1 MPGSLRVLD
10 SKVLEASSKG
20 GMLRAYEEGVAERPV
35 PVLPQDIKS
44 GRSPLI
50 HAVENNSLS
59 MVQLLLLVRTHPP
72 PPRPASDASPAVT
85 STHGQDPVFQFR
97 L

>member
-1 MPGSLRVLD
+1 MPGSLRVLA
-10 SKVLEASSKG
+10 LEASSKG
-20 GMLRAYEEGVAERPV
+20 GMLRAYEEEVAER

-72 PPRPASDASPAVT
+72 PPRPASDASPTVT
-85 STHGQDPVFQFR
+85 STPDQDPVFQFR

>member
-1 MPGSLRVLD
+1 MGLAWESARVGRGLEYPTHERSWTPRMGCGRDAGRQLLEQSLEKLKD
-10 SKVLEASSKG
+10 LPS
-20 GMLRAYEEGVAERPV
+20 P
-35 PVLPQDIKS
+35 PQDIKS

-59 MVQLLLLVRTHPP
+59 MVQLLLQVRTAPPEPRAHP
-72 PPRPASDASPAVT
+72 V
-85 STHGQDPVFQFR
+85 

>member
-1 MPGSLRVLD
+1 MPGSLRVLG
-10 SKVLEASSKG
+10 SKALEASSKG
-20 GMLRAYEEGVAERPV
+20 GMLRAYEEGVAKR

-85 STHGQDPVFQFR
+85 STPGQDPVFQFR